1 MSIKRDDI
9 DTQKVDFTDVASGRR
24 LPPVHRGKILGE
36 EFPTPLRISVYE
48 RAKAIKVPGTRANDI
63 VIGRRAVTIDTA
75 LRLGRYFGASP
86 EFRIDLQTRYNPDVA
101 DRTSAGAWNRRF
113 RPAQPD

>member
-63 VIGRRAVTIDTA
+63 VIGRRAVTIEYRASARKVFWCIAGIPDRSADA
-75 LRLGRYFGASP
+75 LQSGCRRPYVRRRMEQEISP
-86 EFRIDLQTRYNPDVA
+86 RA
-101 DRTSAGAWNRRF
+101 A
-113 RPAQPD
+113 